1 MRLLN
6 LPWSELFTK
15 ELAGLATGRAVW
27 VLLLVQS
34 LLTGSSYGQAVSL
47 YAEASRTALAAPEL
61 AAGLSPL
68 EGVLVPSFGSLYLG
82 LTLLFPFVAIRQVA
96 RERADGTLP
105 LILQTRVPLAG
116 WLAAKLFALGLAGV
130 LVLAI
135 PVSSLAFWSAAGG
148 HLAGGEVASLTLGY
162 ALYALL
168 ISGIAY
174 LAAAWMD
181 SAASAAILTLSFTLG
196 AWALDFAAAGDRG
209 WLHTLGG
216 LSLTAVLRRFE
227 GGLVNL
233 ADIVGLLTVGMAS
246 VAATGWWLRPLSWRT
261 RFIRLSVLTAL
272 VLGVGLLAGW
282 AGSSWDATENR
293 RHSFAPAD
301 EAALAGIAAPLAV
314 TVHLTPDDPRLADL
328 ERNVLDK
335 LKRVMPDLTVR
346 ITGTGGVFAAAGE
359 DRYGLI
365 ELDLDTSQ
373 GRRHAETRSTS
384 PREILPLIYGL
395 AGTAPKPDSGPPA
408 YPGYPL
414 VADARAAS
422 LWFFL
427 GLPTL
432 IGLGWWRWGR
442 I

>member
-6 LPWSELFTK
+6 LPWPELLAK
-15 ELAGLATGRAVW
+15 ELAGLAAGRALW

-34 LLTGSSYGQAVSL
+34 LLTGLSYGQAVSL
-47 YAEASRTALAAPEL
+47 YAEASRTALAAPDL

-68 EGVLVPSFGSLYLG
+68 EGVLVPSFGSLYLS

-96 RERADGTLP
+96 RERSDGMLL

-116 WLAAKLFALGLAGV
+116 WLAAKLIALGLAGGV
-130 LVLAI
+130 VLAV
-135 PVSSLAFWSAAGG
+135 PASSVAFWSAAGG
-148 HLAGGEVASLTLGY
+148 HLAAGEVTSLMLGY
-162 ALYALL
+162 ALYAML
-168 ISGIAY
+168 IAGLSY

-181 SAASAAILTLSFTLG
+181 SAASAAILTLSVTLG

-209 WLHTLGG
+209 WLHALGN

-233 ADIVGLLTVGMAS
+233 ADVVGLLTAGIAC
-246 VAATGWWLRPLSWRT
+246 VAAAGLWLRPLHWRT
-261 RFIRLSVLTAL
+261 RFFRLSVLAFL
-272 VLGVGLLAGW
+272 ALGVGLLAGW
-282 AGSSWDATENR
+282 TGSSWDATENR

-301 EAALAGIAAPLAV
+301 ETVLAGITTPLVV
-314 TVHLTPDDPRLADL
+314 TVHLTPDDPRLTDL

-335 LKRVMPDLTVR
+335 LKRVMPNLTVR
-346 ITGTGGVFAAAGE
+346 IIGTGGVFAAAGE

-365 ELDLDTSQ
+365 ELDLDTLQ

-395 AGTAPKPDSGPPA
+395 AGTAPAPGSGPPA

-442 I
+442 T